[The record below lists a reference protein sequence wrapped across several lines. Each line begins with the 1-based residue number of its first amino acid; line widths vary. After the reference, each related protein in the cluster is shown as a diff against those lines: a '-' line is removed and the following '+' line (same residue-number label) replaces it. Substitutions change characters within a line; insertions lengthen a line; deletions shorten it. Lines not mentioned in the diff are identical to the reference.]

1 MSKLNELA
9 NLGQS
14 IWFDYIRRSL
24 ITSGELK
31 DLVDQGLRG
40 VTSNPS
46 IFEKAIAGSLDYDS
60 ELKQLFESDKSIYQ
74 IYESLALVDI
84 AMAAE
89 VLKPVYD
96 ATQGRDGFVSLEVNP
111 NLAHDTQKTIVDA
124 KRLFESLNR
133 PNVMI
138 KVPATPAGLPAI
150 TELIASGVNV
160 NVTLI
165 FGLDNYKEV
174 AEAYLGG
181 LEKLAQTGPSV
192 SGGRRLD
199 RVASVASFFVSRLDT
214 AVDKVLEK
222 AGNKELQGKIAVAN
236 SKIAYDQYRK
246 IFSGPRWESLAAKG
260 ARAQRVLWASTSTK
274 NPAYPENLYVDQLIG
289 PNTVNTLPPATL
301 KSFMD
306 HGLVSETLTQGLEAA
321 RKEIAQLAGLGI
333 DLNEITRRL
342 QDEGVAAFAKSFE
355 SLMTCITEKREKL
368 LARKTSQATGATK

>member
-1 MSKLNELA
+1 MSKMNELA
-9 NLGQS
+9 ELGQS

-31 DLVDQGLRG
+31 DLVAQGLRG

-46 IFEKAIAGSLDYDS
+46 IFEKAIAGSADYDS
-60 ELKQLFESDKSIYQ
+60 DLEQLIDSNKTIHE

-89 VLKPVYD
+89 QLKPVYES
-96 ATQGRDGFVSLEVNP
+96 TQGRDGFVSLEVNP
-111 NLAHDTQKTIVDA
+111 DLANNTPKTIMEA

-150 TELIASGVNV
+150 AELITSGVNV

-165 FGLDNYKEV
+165 FGLDNYQAV
-174 AEAYLGG
+174 AEAYLSG

-192 SGGRRLD
+192 TGGHMVD
-199 RVASVASFFVSRLDT
+199 RVASVASFFVSRVDT
-214 AVDKVLEK
+214 AVDQALEK
-222 AGNKELQGKIAVAN
+222 TGNTELQGKIAVAN
-236 SKIAYDQYRK
+236 SKIVYEEYRK
-246 IFSGPRWESLAAKG
+246 IFSGSRWDSLATKG
-260 ARAQRVLWASTSTK
+260 ARVQRVLWASTSTK
-274 NPAYPENLYVDQLIG
+274 NPSYPQNLYVDELIG

-301 KSFMD
+301 KSFME
-306 HGLVSETLTQGLEAA
+306 HGVVSETLTKGVAEA
-321 RKEIAQLAGLGI
+321 RKQIEQLADLGI
-333 DLNEITRRL
+333 DLDKITQDL

-355 SLMTCITEKREKL
+355 SLITCISEKRERL
-368 LARKTSQATGATK
+368 LTEKTSHATDVSK

>member
-9 NLGQS
+9 TLGQS
-14 IWFDYIRRSL
+14 IWFDYIQRSL

-31 DLVDQGLRG
+31 DLVGQGLRG

-46 IFEKAIAGSLDYDS
+46 IFEKAIAGSPDYDS
-60 ELKQLFESDKSIYQ
+60 ELKQLIESDKSIHQ

-96 ATQGRDGFVSLEVNP
+96 ATQGKDGFVSLEVNP
-111 NLAHDTQKTIVDA
+111 DLAHDTQKTIVEA
-124 KRLFESLNR
+124 KRLFESLHR

-150 TELIASGVNV
+150 SELIAAGVNV

-174 AEAYLGG
+174 GEAYLDG

-192 SGGRRLD
+192 SGGRKLD
-199 RVASVASFFVSRLDT
+199 RVASVASFFVSRVDT
-214 AVDKVLEK
+214 AVDRALEK

-236 SKIAYDQYRK
+236 SKIAYGEYRK
-246 IFSGPRWESLAAKG
+246 IFGGPRWESLAARG
-260 ARAQRVLWASTSTK
+260 ARAQRVLWASTGTK
-274 NPAYPENLYVDQLIG
+274 NPAYSENLYVDELIG

-306 HGLVSETLTQGLEAA
+306 HGIVSETLTQGLEAA
-321 RKEIAQLAGLGI
+321 RKEIAQLAELGI
-333 DLNEITRRL
+333 DLNEITRQL

-355 SLMTCITEKREKL
+355 SLITSITEKREKL
-368 LARKTSQATGATK
+368 LARKTSQAPGATK

>member
-9 NLGQS
+9 DLGQS
-14 IWFDYIRRSL
+14 IWFDYIQRSL

-46 IFEKAIAGSLDYDS
+46 IFEKAIAGSPDYDS
-60 ELKQLFESDKSIYQ
+60 DLKQLIQSDKSIHQ
-74 IYESLALVDI
+74 IYESLALADI

-111 NLAHDTQKTIVDA
+111 ELAHDTQRTIVEA
-124 KRLFESLNR
+124 KRLFESLNQ

-150 TELIASGVNV
+150 TELIAAGVNV

-165 FGLDNYKEV
+165 FALDNYIAV
-174 AEAYLGG
+174 AGAYLDG
-181 LEKLAQTGPSV
+181 LEKLAQNGPSV
-192 SGGRRLD
+192 SGGRSLD
-199 RVASVASFFVSRLDT
+199 KVASVASFFVSRVDA
-214 AVDKVLEK
+214 AVDKALEK
-222 AGNKELQGKIAVAN
+222 AGNEALQGKIAVAN

-246 IFSGPRWESLAAKG
+246 LFSGPRWESLAARG
-260 ARAQRVLWASTSTK
+260 SRAQRVLWASTSTK
-274 NPAYPENLYVDQLIG
+274 NPAYPENLYVDELIG

-306 HGLVSETLTQGLEAA
+306 HGMVSETLTKGVAAA
-321 RKEIAQLAGLGI
+321 RKDVAQLAELGI
-333 DLNEITRRL
+333 DLNEITRLL
-342 QDEGVAAFAKSFE
+342 QDEGVAAFANSFG

-368 LARKTSQATGATK
+368 LAR

>member
-1 MSKLNELA
+1 MSKLKELA

-14 IWFDYIRRSL
+14 IWFDYIQRSL

-46 IFEKAIAGSLDYDS
+46 IFEKAIAGSPDYDS
-60 ELKQLFESDKSIYQ
+60 DLKQLIESDKSIHR
-74 IYESLALVDI
+74 IYESLAFSDI
-84 AMAAE
+84 AMAAD
-89 VLKPVYD
+89 VLEPVYD

-111 NLAHDTQKTIVDA
+111 DLAHDTQKTIVEA

-133 PNVMI
+133 SNVMI

-150 TELIASGVNV
+150 TELISGGVNV

-165 FGLDNYKEV
+165 FALDNYKAV
-174 AEAYLGG
+174 AGAYLDG

-199 RVASVASFFVSRLDT
+199 RVASVASFFVSRVDT
-214 AVDKVLEK
+214 AVDKALEK
-222 AGNKELQGKIAVAN
+222 AGNNALQGKIAVAN
-236 SKIAYDQYRK
+236 SKIAYDEYRK

-274 NPAYPENLYVDQLIG
+274 NPAYPENLYVDELIG

-301 KSFMD
+301 KSFLD
-306 HGLVSETLTQGLEAA
+306 HGIVSETLTKGVEAA
-321 RKEIAQLAGLGI
+321 RKEIAQLAALGI
-333 DLNEITRRL
+333 DLGEITRTL
-342 QDEGVAAFAKSFE
+342 QDEGVAAFAKSFG
-355 SLMTCITEKREKL
+355 SLITGITEKREKL
-368 LARKTSQATGATK
+368 LAR